1 MKSIFPEGRS
11 LTEYDTRERG
21 MHTDDRL
28 LARIRAEY
36 DEMPGL
42 RLTFSQACRLWQ
54 LDDTTCRAVLEQL
67 VVERFLYRTRDD
79 VYGACPRERPR
90 QARAALADTGPT
102 GVDAKRPA

>member
-1 MKSIFPEGRS
+1 MQ
-11 LTEYDTRERG
+11 
-21 MHTDDRL
+21 TDDHL

-42 RLTFSQACRLWQ
+42 RVTFSQACRLWQ

-67 VVERFLYRTRDD
+67 VVERFLYCTPGGA
-79 VYGACPRERPR
+79 YGAFPRARPKS
-90 QARAALADTGPT
+90 AKAELPDTRPT